1 MVGIRSDATVIH
13 MDHDQRSH
21 ETRIVAETI
30 RAERA
35 AKGLTQKGLAE
46 RAGIPVQTYMRY
58 ENGDRDIPAVQLM
71 RVAAALGIPF
81 STFARRLQDR
91 LDE

>member
-35 AKGLTQKGLAE
+35 AKGMTQRALAE
-46 RAGIPVQTYMRY
+46 RAGIPLQTYLRY
-58 ENGDRDIPAVQLM
+58 EKGTRDIPAIQLI
-71 RVAAALGIPF
+71 RVAAALGVPL
-81 STFARRLQDR
+81 SVFARRLQDR

>member
-1 MVGIRSDATVIH
+1 MA
-13 MDHDQRSH
+13 HDQRAR
-21 ETRIVAETI
+21 ETRVIAETI

-46 RAGIPVQTYMRY
+46 RAGIPVQTYLRY
-58 ENGDRDIPAVQLM
+58 ELGTRDIPAVQLM